1 MAKPRSTWTAN
12 VFHRRLNEGR
22 GFGTGIDYIPFILIH
37 DFASLGICS
46 RVLSETVG
54 RVHHLFSRN
63 ELAFFYILDF
73 DDTVI
78 DIREQFPLLNPDDP
92 HDLSGIV
99 EMMEGFG
106 IKYPRDPKNRYPRVQ
121 TSDFMVTYK
130 DGSHGVFS
138 IKESK
143 AYGEERTRE
152 LQELERR
159 YWKWRN
165 VPWEIKTEK
174 EISYDLAAN
183 IQWIYHARD
192 IRSLFPDLAFCN
204 EVMAFLKEQYE
215 KTTSSILR
223 IAREAEDFFHMDGGL
238 GLTSFQRLLFEKK
251 LIIPLDKPLDLMAP
265 RLHRGKEG
273 GWHSCLE
280 VYQ

>member
-1 MAKPRSTWTAN
+1 MAKVRSKWN
-12 VFHRRLNEGR
+12 GDVFHRRIDEGR
-22 GFGTGIDYIPFILIH
+22 GIGTGTDYRPFIQIH
-37 DFASLGICS
+37 DFPSLGICT
-46 RVLSETVG
+46 RIKSETVG

-73 DDTVI
+73 DDNVV
-78 DIREQFPLLNPDDP
+78 DIQEQYPLLDPTDP
-92 HDLSGIV
+92 HDLTGIV

-106 IKYPRDPKNRYPRVQ
+106 IRYPRDTRSRYPYVQ
-121 TSDFMVTYK
+121 TSDFVVTTKTGHCVY
-130 DGSHGVFS
+130 S

-143 AYGEERTRE
+143 EYDKVRVRE

-165 VPWEIKTEK
+165 VPWCIKTEQ
-174 EISYDLAAN
+174 EINYALASN
-183 IQWIYHARD
+183 IRWIYHARNIEGIFSD
-192 IRSLFPDLAFCN
+192 FALCAD
-204 EVMAFLKEQYE
+204 VMAFEKEQFE
-215 KTTSSILR
+215 KTTNSIGR
-223 IAREAEDFFHMDGGL
+223 IANDAEEYFHIQGGL

-265 RLHRGKEG
+265 RLYHGKEG

-280 VYQ
+280 TYQ

>member
-73 DDTVI
+73 DDTVV
-78 DIREQFPLLNPDDP
+78 DIREQFPLLDPDNP

-99 EMMEGFG
+99 EMMEDFG

-152 LQELERR
+152 LQELE
-159 YWKWRN
+159 
-165 VPWEIKTEK
+165 
-174 EISYDLAAN
+174 LAQCSVGN
-183 IQWIYHARD
+183 
-192 IRSLFPDLAFCN
+192 
-204 EVMAFLKEQYE
+204 
-215 KTTSSILR
+215 
-223 IAREAEDFFHMDGGL
+223 
-238 GLTSFQRLLFEKK
+238 
-251 LIIPLDKPLDLMAP
+251 
-265 RLHRGKEG
+265 
-273 GWHSCLE
+273 
-280 VYQ
+280 

>member
-1 MAKPRSTWTAN
+1 M
-12 VFHRRLNEGR
+12 FHRRLDEGR
-22 GFGTGIDYIPFILIH
+22 GLGAGKDYLPFIQIH
-37 DFASLGICS
+37 DFPSLGTCS
-46 RVLSETVG
+46 RLTSETVG

-73 DDTVI
+73 DDNVI
-78 DIREQFPLLNPDDP
+78 DIREQYPLLDPDDP

-106 IKYPRDPKNRYPRVQ
+106 IKYPRDSKSKYPYVQ
-121 TSDFMVTYK
+121 TSDFVVTTKTGHHVY
-130 DGSHGVFS
+130 S

-143 AYGEERTRE
+143 AYDKARVRE

-165 VPWEIKTEK
+165 VPWSIMTEQ
-174 EISYDLAAN
+174 EISYARAN
-183 IQWIYHARD
+183 NICWIYHSRD
-192 IRSLFPDLAFCN
+192 IANFFTDLSLCSDM
-204 EVMAFLKEQYE
+204 MAFEKEQYE
-215 KTTSSILR
+215 KTTYSIQR
-223 IAREAEDFFHMDGGL
+223 IAWEAETYFQTGGGL
-238 GLTSFQRLLFEKK
+238 GLTSFQRLLFEKR
-251 LIIPLDKPLDLMAP
+251 LIIPLEKPLDLMAP
-265 RLHRGKEG
+265 RIYRGQEG